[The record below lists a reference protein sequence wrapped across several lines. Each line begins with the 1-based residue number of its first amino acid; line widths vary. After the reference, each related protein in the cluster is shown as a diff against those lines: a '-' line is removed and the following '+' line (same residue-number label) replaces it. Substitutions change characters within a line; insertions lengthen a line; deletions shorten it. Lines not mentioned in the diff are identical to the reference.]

1 MFGLLRRARPVP
13 RAPLLDLRWDGREL
27 RLACTPRALAAIALE
42 LDGCHFA
49 TVVPDADGRARFAFA
64 FAPSGA
70 ASAELLPRAGRDGAA
85 LAAGPVRLEFGR
97 ARSLAASAGSRRA
110 PLAPLAAS
118 RLVPFGRDVAAREV
132 VVVVPVHNAP
142 ALVERCLAAVRA
154 HLDPATRVI
163 VIDDAS
169 TDAAIAPLLARAAG
183 FARVLRNDSNRGFT
197 ATANRGIAE
206 AGRADVVLLNAD
218 AEVGP
223 NWLAGL
229 RRAAYAADDIAS
241 ATAVSDNAGAFSVPE
256 LERDNPLPPA
266 WTTEHAARANW
277 LHAGLAYPELPTGN
291 GFCMYLRRDAID
303 AVGVLDEAAFPQGYG
318 EENDW
323 SQRAAQRGL
332 RHVVAGNVFVRH
344 ARSASFGEARRAA
357 LGRAGMAVLRERWPQ
372 YESDVARTLFSYE
385 RLVLDWRVRRIRA
398 DAGDRGVPLQRLL
411 WVGEGAPAWRDAEVW
426 NLRANGARNELVH
439 AGRVVAASE
448 WVARDPEPSYRALW
462 DWLQLH
468 AIEALLV
475 REPRASVAEILCGL
489 LGIPRLRIADPSAR
503 SATEAL
509 RTAECLPP
517 ARVPPTS
524 DSPA

>member
-1 MFGLLRRARPVP
+1 Y
-13 RAPLLDLRWDGREL
+13 
-27 RLACTPRALAAIALE
+27 
-42 LDGCHFA
+42 
-49 TVVPDADGRARFAFA
+49 AFA
-64 FAPSGA
+64 FAPSGT
-70 ASAELLPRAGRDGAA
+70 ASVELLPRAGRDGAA
-85 LAAGPVRLEFGR
+85 LAAGPVRLEFGAPR
-97 ARSLAASAGSRRA
+97 LTAVSAGSRRA

-142 ALVERCLAAVRA
+142 ALVERCLAALREQ
-154 HLDPATRVI
+154 LDAATRVI

-169 TDAAIAPLLARAAG
+169 SDAAIAPLLARAAD
-183 FARVLRNDSNRGFT
+183 FATLLRNDLNRGFT

-218 AEVGP
+218 TEVGP

-229 RRAAYAADDIAS
+229 RRAAYAADDVAS

-256 LERDNPLPPA
+256 LERDNPLPA
-266 WTTEHAARANW
+266 GWTTEHAARANW

-303 AVGVLDEAAFPQGYG
+303 AIGVLDEAAFPQGYG

-323 SQRAAQRGL
+323 SQRAAQHGL
-332 RHVVAGNVFVRH
+332 RHLVAGNVFVRH
-344 ARSASFGEARRAA
+344 ARSASFGDERRAA
-357 LGRAGMAVLRERWPQ
+357 LGQAGMAVLRERWPR
-372 YESDVARTLFSYE
+372 YEDEVARTLFSYE
-385 RLVLDWRVRRIRA
+385 RLVLDWRVRRLRA
-398 DAGDRGVPLQRLL
+398 EAGSGGVPLRRLL
-411 WVGEGAPAWRDAEVW
+411 WVGAAAPAWRDAEVW

-448 WVARDPEPSYRALW
+448 WVAHDPEPSYRALW

-475 REPRASVAEILCGL
+475 GEPRASVAEILCGL
-489 LGIPRLRIADPSAR
+489 LGIPRLRIAAPFAGSA
-503 SATEAL
+503 AAAL
-509 RTAECLPP
+509 HAAECLPP
-517 ARVPPTS
+517 ARVPPSS